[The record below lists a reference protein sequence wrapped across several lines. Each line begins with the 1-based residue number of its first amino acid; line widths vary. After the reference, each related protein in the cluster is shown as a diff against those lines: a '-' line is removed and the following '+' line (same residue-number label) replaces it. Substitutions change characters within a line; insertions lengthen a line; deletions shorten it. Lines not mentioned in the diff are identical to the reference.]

1 MFFAFIPCYKASK
14 CESDFDMSTSDQT
27 KKLAF
32 VANGREDAEAACA
45 QLEAKYGGVPVGDA
59 DIIVALGGDGL
70 MLQTLH
76 KCLHTGT
83 PIFGMN
89 YGSIGFLMNPFDED
103 NLHARIASA
112 KLSVLHPLRMQ
123 AVTVD
128 GTHHEALAIN
138 EVSLLR
144 ETAQAAKLKISV
156 DENVRME
163 ELICDG
169 VLVSTPAGSTA
180 YNLSAHGPILPIEA
194 SLLALTPISAFRPRR
209 WRGALLPERAEVEI
223 EALEAEKRPIS
234 AVADHA
240 EFRNIAEVQIK
251 QDKSRQLLMLFDA
264 DHSLDER
271 ILTEQFTP

>member
-1 MFFAFIPCYKASK
+1 
-14 CESDFDMSTSDQT
+14 MSTPEQI

-45 QLEAKYGGVPVGDA
+45 QLEAKYDGVPVNEA

-89 YGSIGFLMNPFDED
+89 YGSIGFLMNPFGED
-103 NLHARIASA
+103 DLHARIASA
-112 KLSVLHPLRMQ
+112 KLSVLHPLHMQ
-123 AVTVD
+123 ATCVD

-144 ETAQAAKLKISV
+144 ETAQAAKLRISV
-156 DENVRME
+156 DGNVRME

-169 VLVSTPAGSTA
+169 ALVSTPAGSTA

-194 SLLALTPISAFRPRR
+194 SVSYTHL
-209 WRGALLPERAEVEI
+209 RAHE
-223 EALEAEKRPIS
+223 
-234 AVADHA
+234 
-240 EFRNIAEVQIK
+240 
-251 QDKSRQLLMLFDA
+251 
-264 DHSLDER
+264 
-271 ILTEQFTP
+271 T